1 MGSMGEFLLAIF
13 WMAFGATFYTY
24 LVGYISQIVLKSDEK
39 EAQLQ
44 KRISTLERLAERIH
58 LPTELS
64 IRI

>member
-39 EAQLQ
+39 EA
-44 KRISTLERLAERIH
+44 
-58 LPTELS
+58 
-64 IRI
+64 